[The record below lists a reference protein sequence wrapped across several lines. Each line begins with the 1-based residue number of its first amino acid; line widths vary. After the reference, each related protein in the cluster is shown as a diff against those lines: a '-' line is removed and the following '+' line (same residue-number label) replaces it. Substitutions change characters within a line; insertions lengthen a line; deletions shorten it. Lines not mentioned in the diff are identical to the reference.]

1 MTSKASRVTERLQ
14 HIRGAI
20 ENAKNDLGALTKE
33 QFLADGKTQRAV
45 IESIMVIGESANSIM
60 RLAPHLEQ
68 QSPDLWQHFPRRIRH
83 ANHPDARVFQGGPVR
98 CLGHDQERPS
108 EAASPARW
116 NR

>member
-45 IESIMVIGESANSIM
+45 IESFRVNLSVVWNTIKN
-60 RLAPHLEQ
+60 
-68 QSPDLWQHFPRRIRH
+68 DLPKLQ
-83 ANHPDARVFQGGPVR
+83 ALLGGIDSQN
-98 CLGHDQERPS
+98 GHGGCGS
-108 EAASPARW
+108 
-116 NR
+116 

>member
-45 IESIMVIGESANSIM
+45 IESFIGES
-60 RLAPHLEQ
+60 
-68 QSPDLWQHFPRRIRH
+68 
-83 ANHPDARVFQGGPVR
+83 VR
-98 CLGHDQERPS
+98 CLEHDQERPS